1 MDFLLIIVICLIGPM
16 IGSLI
21 GILKKP
27 SERIICLLFSFCGGV
42 MLTISFYNLLPES
55 IKLASLLI
63 AGLGVISGALLMMLL
78 DKIIPHCHIQAV
90 GTGQQCLLKKA
101 SMLLLI
107 GMFLHNFPEG
117 MAMALGAVTSY
128 KITLLI
134 ALNISLHDI
143 PEGICTGAP
152 YYFYSKKRLKSFLI
166 SSATAVPTIIGY
178 LLAHAL
184 FDNIARPTV
193 GFIIALTAGIMIYLS
208 IDELLPTAY
217 SGLSEKNKKTMVVAF
232 ILGAGIVLLNNF
244 LINI

>member
-1 MDFLLIIVICLIGPM
+1 MEIFWIIIICLIGPI
-16 IGSLI
+16 IGSLL

-27 SERIICLLFSFCGGV
+27 SEHFIYLLFSFSGGV

-55 IKLASLLI
+55 IKLSSILV
-63 AGLGVISGALLMMLL
+63 AGFGLVIGALLIMIL
-78 DKIIPHCHIQAV
+78 DKIIPHCHIQKV
-90 GTGQQCLLKKA
+90 GTGRQCLIQKA

-143 PEGICTGAP
+143 PEGICTSAP
-152 YYFYSKKRLKSFLI
+152 YYFYSKKKLKSFFI
-166 SSATAVPTIIGY
+166 SAATALPTILGY
-178 LLAHAL
+178 LLAHTL
-184 FDNIARPTV
+184 FDNLAKPVV
-193 GFIIALTAGIMIYLS
+193 GFIIALTAGVMVYLS

-217 SGLSEKNKKTMVVAF
+217 SGLSEKSKKTMIIAF
-232 ILGAGIVLLNNF
+232 VLGIMLVLINNF
-244 LINI
+244 LIV

>member
-1 MDFLLIIVICLIGPM
+1 MDFLLIIFICLIGPI

-27 SERIICLLFSFCGGV
+27 SAYFVCRLFAFAGGV
-42 MLTISFYNLLPES
+42 MLTISFYNLLPAS
-55 IKLASLLI
+55 IKLSSLLI
-63 AGLGVISGALLMMLL
+63 AGLGLITGALLIMLL
-78 DKIIPHCHIQAV
+78 DKIIPHCHID
-90 GTGQQCLLKKA
+90 GLGKNQQCPMQKA
-101 SMLLLI
+101 ATLLLV

-128 KITLLI
+128 KVTLLI

-143 PEGICTGAP
+143 PEGICTSAP

-166 SSATAVPTIIGY
+166 SAATAIPTIIGY

-184 FDNIARPTV
+184 FDNIARSVV

-208 IDELLPTAY
+208 IDELLPSAY
-217 SGLSEKNKKTMVVAF
+217 SGLSEKSKKTMIIAF
-232 ILGAGIVLLNNF
+232 ILGIGVVLLNNF
-244 LINI
+244 IIH